1 MSTETTG
8 YTCTATAALA
18 ARYAFCRFVMSSA
31 AEPITVDLEWWSDDE
46 IADLGWGVIYDH
58 DDQGADTCE
67 TPEPVIMECECGS
80 SFPEDH
86 FNDHHCYVR
95 AGEDHLARMMDDY
108 D

>member
-46 IADLGWGVIYDH
+46 IADLG
-58 DDQGADTCE
+58 
-67 TPEPVIMECECGS
+67 
-80 SFPEDH
+80 
-86 FNDHHCYVR
+86 
-95 AGEDHLARMMDDY
+95 
-108 D
+108 